1 MPRFFVEP
9 DKIREEQLV
18 IDTEDVSHLKKVLRI
33 REGEKIT
40 VCDSCGYDYEAEVET
55 IGEREI
61 LCRVLSKKHSDTES
75 NLTVTLYQALPKAA
89 KMDYIIQKTTEL
101 GVCRIVPC
109 ALSRCVVKLE
119 NRKAEEK
126 KTSRW
131 QKIAE
136 EAAKQSGR
144 GVIPRIDMPQT
155 LSEALEELKGM
166 DLAFV
171 PYECEDQTTL
181 RAVLNS
187 RKEVHSVGFLIGP
200 EGGFDPAETEVIRN
214 AGIPTVTL
222 GKRILR
228 TETAGEAVLAM
239 VMYELG
245 DINKGKEETV

>member
-9 DKIREEQLV
+9 EKIRDGQII
-18 IDTEDVSHLKKVLRI
+18 IDTEDVQHLKKVLRI

-40 VCDSCGYDYEAEVET
+40 VCDSCGYDYEAEVER

-61 LCRVLSKKHSDTES
+61 LCRIIGKTHSDTES
-75 NLTVTLYQALPKAA
+75 NLSVTLFQALPKAA

-101 GVCRIVPC
+101 GICRIVPC

-126 KTSRW
+126 KVLRW

-144 GVIPRIDMPQT
+144 GRIPEIEMPYS
-155 LSEALEELKGM
+155 LSEVIGQMKEM

-171 PYECEDQTTL
+171 PYECEDQKTL
-181 RAVLNS
+181 RSVLTA
-187 RKEVHSVGFLIGP
+187 KTEVKSVGFLIGP
-200 EGGFDPAETEVIRN
+200 EGGFDPAEIEMIRS
-214 AGIPTVTL
+214 AGIQTVTL

-239 VMYELG
+239 TMYELG
-245 DINKGKEETV
+245 DINQIER